1 MVISFIY
8 NCYIRNKTHD
18 ICQYVV
24 NFVIINFSVLI
35 MTYLCSE
42 INNKKNIKMN
52 YTVVGLFPNKEF
64 TKEISAGIEE
74 SGIKN
79 EDYII
84 YKTNKDSSKEEKRNF
99 WKKLLGVK
107 APKAEIESLITSVSI
122 RNEEEL
128 NSIKKS
134 FEKNDVV
141 KIYEFKDMT
150 LEEAKNLDYVKKVV
164 ALRAK
169 SQIYAM
175 PQISV
180 SRGGMKEGID
190 TQVKS

>member
-1 MVISFIY
+1 
-8 NCYIRNKTHD
+8 
-18 ICQYVV
+18 
-24 NFVIINFSVLI
+24 
-35 MTYLCSE
+35 
-42 INNKKNIKMN
+42 MN

-64 TKEISAGIEE
+64 TKEISAGIEQ

-84 YKTNKDSSKEEKRNF
+84 YKTDTNSLKEEKRNF
-99 WKKLLGVK
+99 WKKLLGDK
-107 APKAEIESLITSVSI
+107 TPKTEVESLITSVSI
-122 RNEEEL
+122 QNEEQL
-128 NSIKKS
+128 NNIKKS

-169 SQIYAM
+169 SHIYAM

-180 SRGGMKEGID
+180 SRGGISEGMD
-190 TQVKS
+190 AQVKS

>member
-1 MVISFIY
+1 
-8 NCYIRNKTHD
+8 
-18 ICQYVV
+18 
-24 NFVIINFSVLI
+24 
-35 MTYLCSE
+35 
-42 INNKKNIKMN
+42 MN
-52 YTVVGLFPNKEF
+52 YTVVGLFPNKKF
-64 TKEISAGIEE
+64 TKEISEAIEQ

-84 YKTNKDSSKEEKRNF
+84 YKTNKNSSKEEKRNF
-99 WKKLLGVK
+99 WKKLLGLK
-107 APKAEIESLITSVSI
+107 NTQASAEVESLITSVAV

-128 NSIKKS
+128 NNIKKS

-141 KIYEFKDMT
+141 KIYEFQDMT
-150 LEEAKNLDYVKKVV
+150 IEEAKNLDYVKKVV

-169 SQIYAM
+169 SHIYAM

-180 SRGGMKEGID
+180 SRGGISEGMD

>member
-1 MVISFIY
+1 M
-8 NCYIRNKTHD
+8 
-18 ICQYVV
+18 
-24 NFVIINFSVLI
+24 VLI
-35 MTYLCSE
+35 YLCSE
-42 INNKKNIKMN
+42 INKKKNIKMN

-64 TKEISAGIEE
+64 TKEISEGIEQ

-84 YKTNKDSSKEEKRNF
+84 YKTNKNSSKEENRNF
-99 WKKLLGVK
+99 WKKLLGDK
-107 APKAEIESLITSVSI
+107 TPKTEVETLITSVSV

-128 NSIKKS
+128 NNIKKS

-169 SQIYAM
+169 SHIYAM

-180 SRGGMKEGID
+180 SRGGMSEGIN
-190 TQVKS
+190 TEVKS

>member
-1 MVISFIY
+1 
-8 NCYIRNKTHD
+8 
-18 ICQYVV
+18 
-24 NFVIINFSVLI
+24 
-35 MTYLCSE
+35 
-42 INNKKNIKMN
+42 MN

-64 TKEISAGIEE
+64 SQEISAAIEQ

-84 YKTNKDSSKEEKRNF
+84 YKTNNDSSKEEKTNF

-107 APKAEIESLITSVSI
+107 NPIAKTEIESLITSVSVK
-122 RNEEEL
+122 NEEEL
-128 NSIKKS
+128 INIKKS
-134 FEKNDVV
+134 FKKNNVV
-141 KIYEFKDMT
+141 KIYEFQDMT

-180 SRGGMKEGID
+180 SSNIMSEGMNN
-190 TQVKS
+190 

>member
-1 MVISFIY
+1 MKLT
-8 NCYIRNKTHD
+8 R
-18 ICQYVV
+18 
-24 NFVIINFSVLI
+24 
-35 MTYLCSE
+35 
-42 INNKKNIKMN
+42 KKNIKMN

-64 TKEISAGIEE
+64 TKEISEGIEQ
-74 SGIKN
+74 SGIRN

-84 YKTNKDSSKEEKRNF
+84 YKTNNDSSKEEKTNF
-99 WKKLLGVK
+99 WKKLLGEK
-107 APKAEIESLITSVSI
+107 TPKTEVETLITSVSVQS
-122 RNEEEL
+122 EEQL
-128 NSIKKS
+128 NNIKKS

-169 SQIYAM
+169 SHIYAM

-180 SRGGMKEGID
+180 SRGGISEGISSE
-190 TQVKS
+190 VKS